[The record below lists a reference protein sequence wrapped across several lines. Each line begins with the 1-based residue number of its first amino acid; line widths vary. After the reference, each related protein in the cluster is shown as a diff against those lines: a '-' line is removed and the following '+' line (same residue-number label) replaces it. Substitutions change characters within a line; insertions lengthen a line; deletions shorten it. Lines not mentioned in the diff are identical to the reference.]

1 MENMNH
7 QRGRKP
13 EFFDGE
19 IIKCSAVGDLILGDV
34 LYSSS
39 YTRSKHTHE
48 RACFHFLFEGGYTEF
63 SKNRSQQRQALTL
76 FFQPQ
81 GHEHAYACH
90 SVVSR
95 AFTIEIGGT
104 WMERLR
110 EYSVVLNDANGF
122 HDGVLSWL
130 VTRLYHEFQAMD
142 ASSPLVIE
150 SIALEMAVEASRRVS
165 KRCEGKPPKWLRRVE
180 DMLRGHFAEPLSLKD
195 IAQSANI
202 HPVHLARVFR
212 QHRGCT
218 VGEYIR
224 KLRIDFAC
232 QELYRSDSSLLEIAL
247 SAGFFDQSQF
257 SRTFKKAM
265 GLTPLQYRIALR
277 SR

>member
-1 MENMNH
+1 MENLNH
-7 QRGRKP
+7 KAVRKP

-48 RACFHFLFEGGYTEF
+48 RACFHFLIEGGYTERCN
-63 SKNRSQQRQALTL
+63 NRSQQCGASTL

-81 GHEHAYACH
+81 GHEHAYACDN
-90 SVVSR
+90 VASR
-95 AFTIEIGGT
+95 CLTIEIGAT
-104 WMERLR
+104 WMDRLR
-110 EYSVVLNDANGF
+110 EYSVVLNDPNRF
-122 HDGVLSWL
+122 RDGVLSWL
-130 VTRLYHEFQAMD
+130 VTRLYKEFQAMD
-142 ASSPLVIE
+142 GSSPLVVE
-150 SIALEMAVEASRRVS
+150 SIALEMAVEASRRIS
-165 KRCEGKPPKWLRRVE
+165 KRSERNPPKWLTRAE
-180 DMLRGHFAEPLSLKD
+180 DMIRTHFAEPLSLKY
-195 IAQSANI
+195 IAQSASI

-218 VGEYIR
+218 VGEYVR

-232 QELYRSDSSLLEIAL
+232 QQLARSDSSLLEIAL

-257 SRTFKKAM
+257 SRTFKQAI
-265 GLTPLQYRIALR
+265 GLTPLQYRMSLR
-277 SR
+277 PR